1 MSNKPCDHRC
11 LIRLSIKEFF
21 ICKNSSFV
29 SKSNKCIL
37 KSPNLYN
44 SDYFS
49 TLINNTL
56 TDHQLILQNKTEY
69 LEYLAVRKNAVV
81 LLKNLSSSFSLCDRT
96 FHLSVLLL
104 DRIYSK
110 INSFNEINIISVFCL
125 ILAAKFAEDD
135 ACKASLLQKKYS
147 HSLSSNYQ
155 SDEIY
160 LLKLLDYNLTTSTAY
175 DILSYMVSIGIVSND
190 ELKICTKQTVDSIEH
205 ICLSYLNNLIQYNFV
220 VPLSPLQIALGV
232 IQICRKKIGLATYTN
247 ELVNKFE
254 LSNKDNLFKEGYS
267 TFAKVLMKKRSKHSK
282 IKEEES
288 KSSSDHSL
296 IVL

>member
-1 MSNKPCDHRC
+1 MSNTPCDHRC
-11 LIRLSIKEFF
+11 LLRSSIKEFF
-21 ICKNSSFV
+21 ICKNSLFG

-37 KSPNLYN
+37 KPSNQFN
-44 SDYFS
+44 SAFFS

-56 TDHQLILQNKTEY
+56 TDHQSILQNKKEY
-69 LEYLAVRKNAVV
+69 LSVRKNAVV
-81 LLKNLSSSFSLCDRT
+81 LLKNISSSYSLCDKT

-125 ILAAKFAEDD
+125 ILATKFTEDD

-160 LLKLLDYNLTTSTAY
+160 LLKLLDYNLSTSTAY

-190 ELKICTKQTVDSIEH
+190 ELKMCSKQTLDSIEH

-220 VPLSPLQIALGV
+220 VPLSPFQVALGV
-232 IQICRKKIGLATYTN
+232 IQICRKKIGLSAYTN
-247 ELVNKFE
+247 ELIDKFE
-254 LSNKDNLFKEGYS
+254 LSNKENIFKEGYS
-267 TFAKVLMKKRSKHSK
+267 AFAKVLIKKKSKHSK